1 MGRKSFFGAL
11 IICVIA
17 WACSQNPITGR
28 NQLSLVSESELQGL
42 AKQEYVQF
50 LNENKVVNA
59 NSSRDA
65 EMVKRVGSRIA
76 SAVTSYYNSQNLG
89 SQLAGYQWEYNL
101 VNNQEANAW
110 CMPGGKIVVYTGIL
124 PVTQNEAALAAVVGH
139 EVAHAI
145 AKHGSERMS
154 QALVQQLGGVAL
166 GVALSNR
173 SQETQALFNNLY
185 GIGSQV
191 GYALPHSRNQELEAD
206 KLGLR
211 YMALAGYN
219 PREAV
224 ALWQRMKAQSS
235 GSRPPEFI
243 STHPAEDRRIS
254 QLNSI
259 MEETIKNYYRPVK

>member
-89 SQLAGYQWEYNL
+89 SQLAG
-101 VNNQEANAW
+101 
-110 CMPGGKIVVYTGIL
+110 
-124 PVTQNEAALAAVVGH
+124 
-139 EVAHAI
+139 
-145 AKHGSERMS
+145 
-154 QALVQQLGGVAL
+154 
-166 GVALSNR
+166 
-173 SQETQALFNNLY
+173 
-185 GIGSQV
+185 
-191 GYALPHSRNQELEAD
+191 
-206 KLGLR
+206 
-211 YMALAGYN
+211 
-219 PREAV
+219 
-224 ALWQRMKAQSS
+224 
-235 GSRPPEFI
+235 
-243 STHPAEDRRIS
+243 
-254 QLNSI
+254 
-259 MEETIKNYYRPVK
+259 